1 MSTTLHNHNTLYHD
15 VTDIKSHCIRMVIAF
30 KGIQVDLIPVF
41 EQLPEDLLSINPY
54 ASTPTW
60 VDREIALYD
69 WRIILEYLEE
79 RYPAPSLLPPVPGQ
93 RAQTR
98 MLFTRMEKDW
108 LTRIMQL
115 NLREVAERR
124 PIIQAI
130 SDGLASM
137 APSFEKTPYLMSET
151 VTYADCLL
159 LAILWRLPALEISLP
174 QAALPLAKYAQRM
187 FQETFFQKSLTAQER
202 GLYKRSSEEKTA

>member
-1 MSTTLHNHNTLYHD
+1 MSNTLHNHNTLYHD
-15 VTDIKSHCIRMVIAF
+15 TLDIKSHCCRMVIAY
-30 KGIQVDLIPVF
+30 KGIQADLIPVY

-79 RYPAPSLLPPVPGQ
+79 RYPAPSLLPAVPGQ
-93 RAQTR
+93 RAQIR

-108 LTRIMQL
+108 LTRITQL

-124 PIIQAI
+124 PILQALG
-130 SDGLASM
+130 DGLASLST
-137 APSFEKTPYLMSET
+137 SFEKTQYVMSET
-151 VTYADCLL
+151 LTYADCLL
-159 LAILWRLPALEISLP
+159 LAILWRLPVLQVNLP

-187 FQETFFQKSLTAQER
+187 FQQPFFQKSLTTEER
-202 GLYKRSSEEKTA
+202 GLYKSPAEEKSA